1 MKSIGRMVAMGGAAV
16 AVVAVV
22 AGGATVAQAQTQSIH
37 TVTCATQDECIQK
50 HNVFR
55 HYGYAVSDVWY
66 RDPDSTCAPEW
77 PCAPGW
83 QFQWEE

>member
-1 MKSIGRMVAMGGAAV
+1 MRSIGRMVAMAA
-16 AVVAVV
+16 AAVAVV
-22 AGGATVAQAQTQSIH
+22 AGGATVAQAQTQTIH

-50 HNVFR
+50 QNVYR

-66 RDPDSTCAPEW
+66 HDPNSTCVPEW